1 MLNIV
6 NPLILLVVVASH
18 GLAQPQGPEA
28 TVGALYEVIS
38 GPAGQKRDWDKFRSL
53 FVEDAKMR
61 VVVKRQGGPHELRT
75 LTLDDYVNRSG
86 PMLEQR
92 GFFEKQIAAKVER
105 YDGLVHLFS
114 TYEARSKADER
125 EADGPRHQLDSA
137 RADRGRLED
146 RVHRVAGR
154 VFWCAGSRR
163 LPAESGR
170 LGSLEEPDQKKSKSL
185 IRLVDVRL

>member
-105 YDGLVHLFS
+105 YDGLVQIFS
-114 TYEARSKADER
+114 TYEARSKADDEK
-125 EADGPRHQLDSA
+125 PM
-137 RADRGRLED
+137 DRGINSIQLVQIGETWKI
-146 RVHRVAGR
+146 VSIV
-154 VFWCAGSRR
+154 WQ
-163 LPAESGR
+163 AESSGVPVPATY
-170 LGSLEEPDQKKSKSL
+170 LPKAGG
-185 IRLVDVRL
+185 